1 MTRRTRTTTLPNR
14 FGALATAVVLGAG
27 ATTALVAPAQG
38 ATADASAPVTLTADL
53 TASGDSNGSGHA
65 MFKINKAKKKV
76 CATVSWADI
85 AKPSAAHI
93 HRKSDGEI
101 VVDLVGS
108 VTGGAKCAT
117 GVSKRTIQKILDKPG
132 KYYFNVHNTPY
143 PAGAIQGAL
152 HR

>member
-1 MTRRTRTTTLPNR
+1 MTPGTRTTLTS
-14 FGALATAVVLGAG
+14 LATAVVLGAG
-27 ATTALVAPAQG
+27 ATTALVAPAQAG
-38 ATADASAPVTLTADL
+38 DADSAAPVTLSANL

-65 MFKINKAKKKV
+65 TFTITKAKKKV
-76 CATVSWADI
+76 CATVSWTDI
-85 AKPSAAHI
+85 AKPTAAHI

-108 VTGGAKCAT
+108 VTGGAKCAK
-117 GVSKRTIQKILDKPG
+117 GVSKQLIQKILDKPG

-152 HR
+152 RR

>member
-1 MTRRTRTTTLPNR
+1 MTRRTRTTLT
-14 FGALATAVVLGAG
+14 ALASAVVLGAG
-27 ATTALVAPAQG
+27 ATTALVAPAQA
-38 ATADASAPVTLTADL
+38 ATADASAPVTMMADL
-53 TASGDSNGSGHA
+53 TPSGDSNGSGHA
-65 MFKINKAKKKV
+65 TFKINKAKKKV
-76 CATVSWADI
+76 CATVTWADI

-108 VTGGAKCAT
+108 VTGGAKCET
-117 GVSKRTIQKILDKPG
+117 GVSKKLIQKILDKPG

-152 HR
+152 HK

>member
-1 MTRRTRTTTLPNR
+1 MTRRTRTTLTS
-14 FGALATAVVLGAG
+14 LATAVVLGAG

-38 ATADASAPVTLTADL
+38 AAADASAPVTLMADL

-65 MFKINKAKKKV
+65 MFTITKAKKKV
-76 CATVSWADI
+76 CATVTWTDI
-85 AKPSAAHI
+85 AKPSAAHL
-93 HRKSDGEI
+93 HRKSDGEV

-108 VTGGAKCAT
+108 VTGGAKCAK
-117 GVSKRTIQKILDKPG
+117 GVSKKLIQKILDKPG

>member
-1 MTRRTRTTTLPNR
+1 MTRRTSIKLIGGTT
-14 FGALATAVVLGAG
+14 ALLLAAG
-27 ATTALVAPAQG
+27 ATTALVAPAQAG
-38 ATADASAPVTLTADL
+38 SAGSAAPVTLMADL
-53 TASGDSNGSGHA
+53 KASGDSNGSGHA
-65 MFKINKAKKKV
+65 MFTITKAKKKV
-76 CATVSWADI
+76 CATVTWTNI

-108 VTGGAKCAT
+108 VTGGAKCAK
-117 GVSKRTIQKILDKPG
+117 GVPKKTIQKILDKPG